1 MPQDDPFAEFAVK
14 TPAQDP
20 FAAFVV
26 SRASASGKT
35 EKKDAPVEKK
45 FSESPR
51 VKAER
56 EAREYYLK
64 NPLKE
69 NPNTPAW
76 MNDPNRP
83 MLPVDYANLW
93 AKEGVVRAITGA
105 KSFAEPAEGSGLTPS
120 EVRAKRV
127 QAGRDVLGGTLTAA
141 APVAAYPAAAALYA
155 APLTTLGY
163 MLTGVGLGAAAQ
175 YGTKKASSALGATE
189 NESELLGE
197 LAGLGAA
204 AIPMSRIGPSI
215 RAAQEGRGWAKPAA
229 RMLDRILPS
238 NQAKIRDIAKYAQTL
253 KYQSDPGP
261 KGLQQ
266 EIDALVARGN
276 TKEAIDLI
284 NNTQQI
290 LGRGEPLS
298 VAQTALQK
306 NLVKN
311 TLRSTLE
318 NAEQRLVTV
327 EPRLR
332 VVAEETQFPR
342 IANEWDDLSAV
353 LTDVAAKFKTAN
365 TDKTRAIATEAMRLA
380 SVFQRD
386 GASGAELI
394 RAKRLLDSF
403 RKFSETGKI
412 AIEGTQ
418 ALDLKNA
425 SNSAR
430 AQLHTNKDIDAFL
443 QEQEA
448 SLDVVNSML
457 NKLAMGPK
465 DFMQDATG
473 LGLLS
478 AGSTGATVGAL
489 RALAN
494 NVQLPLARGLYR
506 GVGGKTTPIPVLP
519 PRPEAP
525 VGLLGE
531 RAIPLGSISDPSG
544 VVPNYEPFVS
554 RVQPRLPSGGSTSNS
569 KTKGIQYNAG
579 DPDAIPQSPPR
590 TGGANQPG
598 GFGGIESPG
607 GVMPPEQVPFT
618 GSVPVGGRPSLGEPR
633 VRTIPPVLEPDVIV
647 TPVPNRVS
655 PPANVL
661 EGEVLQGNA
670 PVAPPVRASNVET
683 SVAKRERSARK
694 LRTAKPTVEE
704 APPAK
709 ATVSKTAQATDTP
722 AEAAKEIQSEVSRV
736 IDVQGVTKA
745 MEVKRR
751 VLAALMEEMQP
762 ARDKF
767 DEWKSLDSFAKS
779 RKFESPSYNESVAI
793 TIPGDGTFRIPRTP
807 EAITNLMKRI
817 TDASSKAW
825 EGVGSVKATKP
836 VAKQSRPTW

>member
-26 SRASASGKT
+26 PRTSESKKT

-69 NPNTPAW
+69 NPNTPAR

-127 QAGRDVLGGTLTAA
+127 QAGRDMLGGTLTAA

-163 MLTGVGLGAAAQ
+163 MLTGAGLGAAAQ
-175 YGTKKASSALGATE
+175 YGTKKMSKAFGATE

-197 LAGLGAA
+197 LAGLGTA
-204 AIPMSRIGPSI
+204 AIPISRLGPSI

-261 KGLQQ
+261 NGLQQ

-276 TKEAIDLI
+276 TKEALDLI

-290 LGRGEPLS
+290 LGQGEPLS

-306 NLVKN
+306 QLVKN

-318 NAEQRLVTV
+318 NAQQRLVTI

-342 IANEWDDLSAV
+342 IAKEWDDLSAV

-403 RKFSETGKI
+403 RKFSKTGEMT
-412 AIEGTQ
+412 IEGTQ

-531 RAIPLGSISDPSG
+531 RAIPSGSIPDPSG

-598 GFGGIESPG
+598 GFGGIKSPG
-607 GVMPPEQVPFT
+607 GVMTPEQVPFT
-618 GSVPVGGRPSLGEPR
+618 GSAPVGGRPSLGEPR
-633 VRTIPPVLEPDVIV
+633 ARMSPRIVNGVVVDESGNVIGVNRTDYIDAESLPVVLKQLQRGAIPLGSSTGSDEVFPL
-647 TPVPNRVS
+647 RRS
-655 PPANVL
+655 P
-661 EGEVLQGNA
+661 
-670 PVAPPVRASNVET
+670 SNPK
-683 SVAKRERSARK
+683 AKTKSAAEK
-694 LRTAKPTVEE
+694 LEE
-704 APPAK
+704 AK
-709 ATVSKTAQATDTP
+709 
-722 AEAAKEIQSEVSRV
+722 
-736 IDVQGVTKA
+736 
-745 MEVKRR
+745 KRT
-751 VLAALMEEMQP
+751 
-762 ARDKF
+762 
-767 DEWKSLDSFAKS
+767 
-779 RKFESPSYNESVAI
+779 RKKGA
-793 TIPGDGTFRIPRTP
+793 
-807 EAITNLMKRI
+807 
-817 TDASSKAW
+817 
-825 EGVGSVKATKP
+825 
-836 VAKQSRPTW
+836 